1 MGSLAGNCRKNEN
14 KTIRT
19 LEIWGELYWIFLMID
34 LSSYKY
40 DIQLTLNWINVI
52 MLQCYLSYF
61 WTLCF
66 SDNQCRNQ
74 IYANLSILH
83 FLIYIFVCSVRFIF
97 CRAVLSLYSPT
108 NGKEDFLPRCLP
120 HLPESVAPE
129 SAAVQS
135 VITQIADMFGSAD
148 RFVFPETKAH
158 LKPGSEITK
167 SEGNPSH

>member
-1 MGSLAGNCRKNEN
+1 MICRHINMISNWLWIGSTWLCSSV
-14 KTIRT
+14 IYH
-19 LEIWGELYWIFLMID
+19 IFELYV
-34 LSSYKY
+34 SP
-40 DIQLTLNWINVI
+40 TINAA
-52 MLQCYLSYF
+52 
-61 WTLCF
+61 
-66 SDNQCRNQ
+66 NQ

-108 NGKEDFLPRCLP
+108 NGKEEFLPRCLP

>member
-1 MGSLAGNCRKNEN
+1 
-14 KTIRT
+14 
-19 LEIWGELYWIFLMID
+19 MID

-52 MLQCYLSYF
+52 MLPVLF
-61 WTLCF
+61 IIFL
-66 SDNQCRNQ
+66 
-74 IYANLSILH
+74 NLSIRH

-167 SEGNPSH
+167 SEGNPSF